1 MNLELDGRVALVAGA
16 SRGIGRGIAEVLLA
30 EGARVLLT
38 GRDEG
43 ALADAFDALSGEHGD
58 RVASCVADM
67 TVTEGIN
74 AALDACTARL
84 GCPEI
89 LVANVG
95 GGYLTPGWDV
105 DDDALGAALE
115 HNLAGTVRLVRE
127 GVRRMQPGA
136 EAPTAAAPN
145 IVVIS
150 SIAGVDIMGAPFAY
164 GIAKAGLNHFVGEM
178 ARLVGP
184 SMRINAVA
192 PGNILFDGGSW
203 QRNRAANPEGIERWI
218 RREVAL
224 KRFGSVQE
232 IADVVAFLASP
243 RAAFVTGATWIADG
257 GQVRASA

>member
-1 MNLELDGRVALVAGA
+1 MDLELADRVALVAGA

-38 GRDEG
+38 GRD
-43 ALADAFDALSGEHGD
+43 ADALEATLSAFAAVHGE
-58 RVASCVADM
+58 RVAACSADM
-67 TVTEGIN
+67 TDSAGIVS
-74 AALDACTARL
+74 ALDACEARF
-84 GCPEI
+84 GTPHV

-105 DDDALGAALE
+105 DDDALQAALD
-115 HNLAGTVRLVRE
+115 HNLTGTVRLVRE
-127 GVRRMQPGA
+127 GARRMQAGA
-136 EAPTAAAPN
+136 ETATASPN

-150 SIAGVDIMGAPFAY
+150 SIAGVDVMGAPFAY

-178 ARLVGP
+178 ARLLGP
-184 SMRINAVA
+184 ALRINAVA
-192 PGNILFDGGSW
+192 PGNIVFEGGGW
-203 QRNRAANPEGIERWI
+203 ARRHEANPEGLDRWL

-224 KRFGSVQE
+224 KRFGTVRE